1 MLPINLLQSQLA
13 HNKKRINELQYVVSK
28 IKSRLF
34 RINQDIIVCDDYR
47 ELYLAALKSDRAST
61 LKDLQK
67 TRKQL
72 KQLAILQKSI
82 KFEINQQ
89 SFWLANLVKQAMKNI
104 EGA

>member
-1 MLPINLLQSQLA
+1 MLPISLLQSQLA
-13 HNKKRINELQYVVSK
+13 HNKKRINELQYVVSE

-47 ELYLAALKSDRAST
+47 ELYLAALKSDKAST

-72 KQLAILQKSI
+72 KQLAILQKNI
-82 KFEINQQ
+82 KQEIGY
-89 SFWLANLVKQAMKNI
+89 SHFYHEVMFG
-104 EGA
+104 GA

>member
-13 HNKKRINELQYVVSK
+13 YNKKHINELQYVVSK

-34 RINQDIIVCDDYR
+34 RINQDILVCDDYR
-47 ELYLAALKSDRAST
+47 ELYLAALKSDKAAT

-82 KFEINQQ
+82 KQAIHWRVAQD
-89 SFWLANLVKQAMKNI
+89 SYLLHLALKD
-104 EGA
+104 

>member
-1 MLPINLLQSQLA
+1 MLPISLLQSQLA

-47 ELYLAALKSDRAST
+47 ELYLAALKSDKAST

-72 KQLAILQKSI
+72 RQLAILQKGI
-82 KFEINQQ
+82 KQEIAY
-89 SFWLANLVKQAMKNI
+89 SHFYHEVMF
-104 EGA
+104 GGD

>member
-1 MLPINLLQSQLA
+1 MLPISLLQSQLA

-34 RINQDIIVCDDYR
+34 RINQDIIICDDYR
-47 ELYLAALKSDRAST
+47 ELYLAALKSDKAST

-72 KQLAILQKSI
+72 KQLAILQKAIKTSI
-82 KFEINQQ
+82 I
-89 SFWLANLVKQAMKNI
+89 LQAMEEAYLDAEYNNI
-104 EGA
+104 GV

>member
-13 HNKKRINELQYVVSK
+13 HNKKRINELQYLVQEYLFD
-28 IKSRLF
+28 IKSVNEQIKPL
-34 RINQDIIVCDDYR
+34 IEDIHAMRYVDNLTSQKMMY
-47 ELYLAALKSDRAST
+47 

-82 KFEINQQ
+82 KQEIAY
-89 SFWLANLVKQAMKNI
+89 SHFYHEVMFGG
-104 EGA
+104 E

>member
-13 HNKKRINELQYVVSK
+13 HNKKLINELKYVVSK

-72 KQLAILQKSI
+72 KQLTILQKGI
-82 KFEINQQ
+82 KQEIAY
-89 SFWLANLVKQAMKNI
+89 SHFYHEVMFG
-104 EGA
+104 GA